1 MLAPEK
7 ANILLVDDQ
16 PNNLLALESILRDL
30 GQHLVKAGSGP
41 EALRCLL
48 NDDFA
53 LILLDVLMPGMD
65 GFETAAL
72 IRQRDRSQRTP
83 IIFLTAVG
91 DSETHIAKGYSVGA
105 VDYLFKPVVPEILRS
120 KVSTFVELFRKTE
133 EAKRQANQL
142 REIEH
147 REHQRKLA
155 EATQRW
161 EAERM
166 RMAMQVAQEIQERL
180 FPRAPPTC
188 TGFEIEGTSRPAE
201 EITGDYFD
209 YIPIRDGSLGIV
221 IGDVS
226 GHGLGPALLMAA
238 TRGYLRALALTYS
251 DVGEILTLANKA
263 LAADVAD
270 GRFVTL
276 LLARLDPHERRL
288 VYSSA
293 GHQPAYILAPGG
305 AVKAELDSTDVPLG
319 VMSDGKFSASSPITL
334 EPGELVV
341 MLTDGIVEASDRAG
355 HPFGV
360 DRMLETVRANR
371 QRPAREIVESLY
383 QEVDRHTQHPSHADD
398 LTAVVI
404 KVQAPSERR
413 GAG

>member
-16 PNNLLALESILRDL
+16 PNNLLALEGILHDL
-30 GQHLVKAGSGP
+30 GQRLVKATSGP

-48 NDDFA
+48 NEDFA

-91 DSETHIAKGYSVGA
+91 DSERHIARGYSVGA
-105 VDYLFKPVVPEILRS
+105 VDYLFKPVVPDILRS

-133 EAKRQANQL
+133 EVKRQANQL

-166 RMAMQVAQEIQERL
+166 RMAMQVAHEIQERL
-180 FPRAPPTC
+180 FPRTSPAC
-188 TGFEIEGTSRPAE
+188 HGFEIEGASRPAE
-201 EITGDYFD
+201 GISGDYFD
-209 YIPIRDGSLGIV
+209 YIPLRDGSLGLV

-238 TRGYLRALALTYS
+238 TRSYLRALALTYC
-251 DVGEILTLANKA
+251 DVGEILTLLNQA

-276 LLARLDPHERRL
+276 LLARLDPRRRSF
-288 VYSSA
+288 VYCSA
-293 GHQPAYILAPGG
+293 GHQPAFLLDPAGD
-305 AVKAELDSTDVPLG
+305 VRAELGSTDVPLG
-319 VMSDGKFSASSPITL
+319 VMCDGAFSASAPYTL

-341 MLTDGIVEASDRAG
+341 MLTDGIVEASGRNG
-355 HPFGV
+355 EPFGT

-371 QRPAREIVESLY
+371 RHSAGQIVESLY
-383 QEVDRHTQHPSHADD
+383 QEVGRHAQHHPHADD
-398 LTAVVI
+398 ITAVVI
-404 KVQAPSERR
+404 KA
-413 GAG
+413 

>member
-30 GQHLVKAGSGP
+30 GQHLVRAGSGP

-161 EAERM
+161 EAERL

-180 FPRAPPTC
+180 FPRVPPTC
-188 TGFEIEGTSRPAE
+188 AGFEIEGTSRPAE
-201 EITGDYFD
+201 EISGDYFD

-305 AVKAELDSTDVPLG
+305 AVKSKLDSTDVPLG
-319 VMSDGKFSASSPITL
+319 VMSDGKFSASTPITL

-341 MLTDGIVEASDRAG
+341 MLTDGIVEASDHAG
-355 HPFGV
+355 QPFGI

-371 QRPAREIVESLY
+371 HRPAREIVASLY

-404 KVQAPSERR
+404 KVQAP
-413 GAG
+413 

>member
-166 RMAMQVAQEIQERL
+166 RIAMHVAQEIQERL

-188 TGFEIEGTSRPAE
+188 TGFDIEGTSRPAE
-201 EITGDYFD
+201 EISGDYFD

-276 LLARLDPHERRL
+276 LLARLDPHERRF

-293 GHQPAYILAPGG
+293 GHQPAYVLDPGG

-334 EPGELVV
+334 ELGELVV

-371 QRPAREIVESLY
+371 HRPAREIVESLY

-404 KVQAPSERR
+404 KVQAP
-413 GAG
+413 

>member
-16 PNNLLALESILRDL
+16 PNNLLALEGVLQDL
-30 GQHLVKAGSGP
+30 GQCLVKAGSGA

-48 NDDFA
+48 KEDFA

-133 EAKRQANQL
+133 EAKRQAHQL

-155 EATQRW
+155 EAAQRW

-166 RMAMQVAQEIQERL
+166 RMAMQVAHEIQERL

-188 TGFEIEGTSRPAE
+188 PGFEIEGASHPAE
-201 EITGDYFD
+201 GISGDYFD
-209 YIPIRDGSLGIV
+209 YMPLSDGSLGLV

-226 GHGLGPALLMAA
+226 GHGLGPALIMAA
-238 TRGYLRALALTYS
+238 TRSYLRALALTHC

-276 LLARLDPHERRL
+276 LLARLDPLERKL

-293 GHQPAYILAPGG
+293 GHQPAYILSPNG
-305 AVKAELDSTDVPLG
+305 AVKAELGSTDVPLG
-319 VMSDGKFSASSPITL
+319 VMSDGAFSASEALTL
-334 EPGELVV
+334 EPGELLV
-341 MLTDGIVEASDRAG
+341 MLTDGIVEASDGAG
-355 HPFGV
+355 QPFGV
-360 DRMLETVRANR
+360 ARTLETVRVNR
-371 QRPAREIVESLY
+371 SRPAREIVESLY
-383 QEVDRHTQHPSHADD
+383 QEVDRHAQHHSPADD

-404 KVQAPSERR
+404 KVQAR
-413 GAG
+413 

>member
-16 PNNLLALESILRDL
+16 PNNLLALESVLRDL

-166 RMAMQVAQEIQERL
+166 RMAMHVAQEIQERL
-180 FPRAPPTC
+180 FPRAPPAC
-188 TGFEIEGTSRPAE
+188 AGFEIEGTSRPAE
-201 EITGDYFD
+201 EISGDYFD
-209 YIPIRDGSLGIV
+209 YVPICDGSLGIV

-238 TRGYLRALALTYS
+238 TRSYLRALALTYS

-270 GRFVTL
+270 GRFVTV
-276 LLARLDPHERRL
+276 LLARLDPNERRL

-293 GHQPAYILAPGG
+293 GHQPAYILTPGG

-355 HPFGV
+355 HAFGV

-371 QRPAREIVESLY
+371 HRPAREIVESLY
-383 QEVDRHTQHPSHADD
+383 QQVDRHTQHPSHADD

-404 KVQAPSERR
+404 KVQSP
-413 GAG
+413 